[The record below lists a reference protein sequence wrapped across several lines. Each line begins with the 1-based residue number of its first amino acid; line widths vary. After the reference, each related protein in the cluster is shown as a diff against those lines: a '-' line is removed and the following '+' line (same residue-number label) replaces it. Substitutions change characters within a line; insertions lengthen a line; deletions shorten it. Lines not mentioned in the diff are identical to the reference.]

1 MIWKGTNIP
10 DGTTHDVGF
19 GFHCGTVLAWYCPNK
34 PKQTDVRYVPDDSNT
49 SEQARYGRE
58 ILLNV
63 CKDDGSCADSEYIC
77 TKDGYDSCYNEMAAA
92 SHNVKRTLHCADEP
106 MTVDTAMAKALQGM
120 LNDKQA
126 PTIKAERPVE
136 YKECFENYY
145 KGVTPITEA

>member
-34 PKQTDVRYVPDDSNT
+34 PKQTNL
-49 SEQARYGRE
+49 RE

-77 TKDGYDSCYNEMAAA
+77 TKDGYDSCYNKMAAA
-92 SHNVKRTLHCADEP
+92 AHNVKRTLHCADEP

-120 LNDKQA
+120 LNTKQA
-126 PTIKAERPVE
+126 PTVKAERPAL

-145 KGVTPITEA
+145 KGVAPITEA